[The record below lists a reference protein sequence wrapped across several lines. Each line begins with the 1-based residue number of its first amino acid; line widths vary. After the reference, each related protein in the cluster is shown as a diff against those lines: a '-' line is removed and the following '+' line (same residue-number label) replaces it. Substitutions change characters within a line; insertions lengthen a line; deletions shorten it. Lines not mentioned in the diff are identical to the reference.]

1 MRFSV
6 VIPSYNKA
14 NSIGRAI
21 ESVLNQTF
29 QDFEIIVVENNSK
42 DNSLE
47 VIKSFD
53 SDKIVLIHEKQQGVS
68 FARNTG
74 WRSASGNYIC
84 FLDAD
89 DTYEP
94 RNLYELDILIK
105 KFPKA
110 GIYANRYKIVDIRGQ
125 VKDVSIQQDW
135 LIGNC
140 YIHNNFFEAF
150 VIGQM
155 PVNTN
160 TVCIARNVLSKSLGF
175 DPRLT
180 TGEDIDLWARLF
192 ADRQVII
199 GDYVGSVYWH
209 NAENRSI
216 KKLHLDSY
224 RLLINKFDD
233 LFFYHPSLKKY
244 ESEFQ
249 KFIAYLMLGVS
260 LSCVQ
265 SGEFLAAKDWLG
277 NKRINIQPFK
287 KKVFLLRIMSYLPNF
302 FNQLVLSLLR
312 QMKLLNV

>member
-29 QDFEIIVVENNSK
+29 QDFEIIVVENNST

-53 SDKIVLIHEKQQGVS
+53 SDKIVLIHERQQGVS

-74 WRSASGNYIC
+74 WRTASGNYIC

-125 VKDVSIQQDW
+125 AKEVSIQQDW
-135 LIGNC
+135 LLGNC

-209 NAENRSI
+209 NTANRSI

-224 RLLINKFDD
+224 RLLISKFDD

-244 ESEFQ
+244 EMVFSQ
-249 KFIAYLMLGVS
+249 FIAYIMFGVG
-260 LSCVQ
+260 LSCLLA
-265 SGEFLAAKDWLG
+265 GEKGQAKEWLQ
-277 NKRINIQPFK
+277 NKRL
-287 KKVFLLRIMSYLPNF
+287 KVLPNQNKLRLLKIMAYLPNF
-302 FNQLVLSLLR
+302 FNQMLFSMFRRL
-312 QMKLLNV
+312 KLLNI